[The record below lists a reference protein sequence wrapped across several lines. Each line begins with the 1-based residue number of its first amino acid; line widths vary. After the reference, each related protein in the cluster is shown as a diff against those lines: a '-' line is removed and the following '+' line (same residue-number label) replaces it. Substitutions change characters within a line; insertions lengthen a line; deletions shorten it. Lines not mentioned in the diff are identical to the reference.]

1 MELGRVQGT
10 VVATVKSDRLT
21 GFKLLVVELLRADMT
36 STGGHTV
43 AVDTVH
49 AGAGDVV
56 LVVRGSS
63 ARQTSKL
70 TTVPADASIVAI
82 VDSVVYRGELVFE
95 KQRESREQG

>member
-10 VVATVKSDRLT
+10 VVATVKSDRLK
-21 GFKLLVVELLRADMT
+21 GFKLLVVELLKADMT
-36 STGGHTV
+36 STGGFSV

-49 AGAGDVV
+49 AGTGDVV

-70 TTVPADASIVAI
+70 TTVPADASIVAM
-82 VDSVVYRGELVFE
+82 VDSVFYRGQLVYE
-95 KQRESREQG
+95 KDRPDGQDQ